1 MTGTAPHSRAR
12 ATAVWRPLLAAG
24 VGASLL
30 VACGGSDG
38 GGEGGTGVQEV
49 TFLNVVPIESLSFA
63 PEMVATCAGF
73 FADNGLDVTF
83 EPTQGSAQAINTVIA
98 GGALLTRAGD
108 IEMIAAL
115 AEQDAPLRNLGDVE
129 KSGAIRIM
137 SSSGDPL
144 EEPADFEGTLIG
156 LPSVGGTSEKTLDLM
171 LSANGIPRDSVSRE
185 VTGLAP
191 GVFDLVESGRIDG
204 YLVSLDTALIL
215 QAQREAVAMNPT
227 EFMPAG
233 NQLYVS
239 SIEQIE
245 DPEKADQLTRYIA
258 SIAEAIRY
266 IADDEADGFQKT
278 MDCLAEDFEV
288 PALEDP
294 ESAVASMEIYVDSW
308 TLGGDGALLTTDAER
323 WTDTYEAM
331 VEAGMAPA
339 GADPAEWLTDEFAP
353 AS

>member
-1 MTGTAPHSRAR
+1 MAI
-12 ATAVWRPLLAAG
+12 G

-30 VACGGSDG
+30 VGCGGSDEPTAGEAAG
-38 GGEGGTGVQEV
+38 GAGASVEEV

-63 PEMVATCAGF
+63 PEMVAVCAGF
-73 FADNGLDVTF
+73 FEDNGLDVTF

-108 IEMIAAL
+108 IEMISAL
-115 AEQDAPLRNLGDVE
+115 AERDAPLRNLGDVE

-137 SSSGDPL
+137 SAAGDPL
-144 EEPADFEGTLIG
+144 EEPADFEDTLIG

-171 LSANGIPRDSVSRE
+171 LSANGIPSESVRRE

-215 QAQREAVAMNPT
+215 EAQRDAVAMNPT

-239 SIEQIE
+239 SVEQIE
-245 DPEKADQLTRYIA
+245 DPETADQLRRYIA
-258 SIAEAIRY
+258 AIAESIRY
-266 IADDEADGFQKT
+266 IADDEAEGFQT
-278 MDCLAEDFEV
+278 MMDCIAEDFEV
-288 PALEDP
+288 PALEDT
-294 ESAVASMEIYVDSW
+294 ESAAASMEIYVDSW
-308 TLGGDGALLTTDAER
+308 TQGGDDELLVTDVDR
-323 WTDTYEAM
+323 WTSTYEAM
-331 VEAGMAPA
+331 VDAGMAPA
-339 GADPAEWLTDEFAP
+339 GADPSAWVTDEFAP
-353 AS
+353 QS